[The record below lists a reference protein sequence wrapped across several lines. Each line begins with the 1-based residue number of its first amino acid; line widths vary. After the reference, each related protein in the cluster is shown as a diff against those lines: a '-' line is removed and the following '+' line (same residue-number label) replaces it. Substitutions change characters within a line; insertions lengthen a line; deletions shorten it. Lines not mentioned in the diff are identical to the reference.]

1 MIAKFPSRLLS
12 AFFSVLLGAAVW
24 AGAGPVHASD
34 DPVTPKQVTPERK
47 IELHGIAAS
56 CLAFYQAAMLE
67 LELPLDPYEDRRRA
81 YLPIVD
87 SLTDQLVEEA
97 ERKRWMDEHVMRRT
111 STVATLI
118 QMRPDEVSPKV
129 MENLDSCDTL
139 LPEMKQAASSGG

>member
-1 MIAKFPSRLLS
+1 MIAKFPSRLVS
-12 AFFSVLLGAAVW
+12 VFFSASLWVSLGAGIG
-24 AGAGPVHASD
+24 AGAVQAAD
-34 DPVTPKQVTPERK
+34 DPVTPERK
-47 IELHGIAAS
+47 VELHGIAAS

-87 SLTDQLVEEA
+87 SLTNQLVEEGG
-97 ERKRWMDEHVMRRT
+97 RKRWMDEHVMRRT

-129 MENLDSCDTL
+129 MENLDACDTL
-139 LPEMKQAASSGG
+139 LPEMKQAASSE